1 MFVKGNQSGLLE
13 QAKHFLPEDFSP
25 ENCRLRPGTVA
36 SSGVAFG

>member
-25 ENCRLRPGTVA
+25 
-36 SSGVAFG
+36 